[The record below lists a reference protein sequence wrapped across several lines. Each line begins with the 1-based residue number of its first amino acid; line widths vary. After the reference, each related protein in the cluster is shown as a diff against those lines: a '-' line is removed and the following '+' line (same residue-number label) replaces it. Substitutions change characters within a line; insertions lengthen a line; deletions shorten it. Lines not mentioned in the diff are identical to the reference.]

1 MQQLSKLWNQIVG
14 RLPAPCPMWA
24 CLAIVLAVSSCSPKI
39 PGPDKVVLSLQPLQ
53 ELATTEYTVTKVVKA
68 TDAGTWYTI
77 GERKILITCE
87 ATIKAGID
95 LGALEAGDI
104 SVSGKSI
111 SIRLPE
117 PKILSVN
124 LPPANIKVA
133 SEDLDFF
140 RMPFSTAEK
149 DALMQQ
155 AERQMWQAGKDLGI
169 LQQAKVNTQTV
180 LNNFLLQLG
189 FEYIELTYD
198 KPTKTPLG

>member
-1 MQQLSKLWNQIVG
+1 MRACICLLVLLMACRPK
-14 RLPAPCPMWA
+14 APDP
-24 CLAIVLAVSSCSPKI
+24 S
-39 PGPDKVVLSLQPLQ
+39 KVVTALQPLQ

-95 LGALEAGDI
+95 LATLQASDI
-104 SVSGKSI
+104 SVNGKSI
-111 SIRLPE
+111 KIRLPE
-117 PKILSVN
+117 PIILSVN
-124 LPPANIKVA
+124 MPPANIRVA

-155 AERQMWQAGKDLGI
+155 AERQMWQAGKELGI
-169 LQQAKVNTQTV
+169 LHQAKVNTQTV

-189 FEYIELTYD
+189 FEQIELTYD